1 MAFGLGTRVAPVT
14 VMDFAYLA
22 LTVGF
27 FAVSFALVELVDR
40 L

>member
-1 MAFGLGTRVAPVT
+1 
-14 VMDFAYLA
+14 MDFIYLA